1 MFEFRSIEPNYDDR
15 NSNSKIN
22 SVRWEGVQIANHKN
36 LHTAHPNAWSDDDPN
51 ALVIPGQFRFDE
63 THIDPTVTTYQ
74 VTKYSERDGT
84 ARGTETKTYTSIT
97 ENPNVKKMLRLKQLS
112 EELPPFAVPNSEG
125 N

>member
-74 VTKYSERDGT
+74 VTKYSERWNGSRNRNKNLYEYYRKSKCKENVT
-84 ARGTETKTYTSIT
+84 FETIVRRIT
-97 ENPNVKKMLRLKQLS
+97 TLRSTQ
-112 EELPPFAVPNSEG
+112 F
-125 N
+125 